1 MADFHVSEGETV
13 FRAYNKTFSETRV
26 PRIYKSITQS
36 FNILCHINSFHIRSI
51 WAFEYIWSINIA
63 ILCPLYGR
71 CIVTS
76 FYSLFFFLKYIQI
89 HNFDMWS
96 TRISSYGMILSK
108 FWIPTIK
115 YYGFH
120 IFAMNPFC
128 VKSYE
133 IP

>member
-1 MADFHVSEGETV
+1 MADFHVWERETV
-13 FRAYNKTFSETRV
+13 FRGYNKTFSETRV

-76 FYSLFFFLKYIQI
+76 FDSLFFFLKYIQI

-96 TRISSYGMILSK
+96 TRICFYGMILSK
-108 FWIPTIK
+108 KFMNTT
-115 YYGFH
+115 GFTCC
-120 IFAMNPFC
+120 AMNPFS
-128 VKSYE
+128 VKNK
-133 IP
+133 